1 MMMITTVLL
10 VLVLNFGDILQYSD
24 PSVIFVFFFVFTI
37 STIMFCFLIS
47 VFFSRANVAAAC
59 GGLIY
64 LTSYL
69 PYVILTIFEENVNTS
84 HLIASVSKSVGN
96 LTVIYRCIKGLSLG
110 IKVNPN
116 SHVRKSVS

>member
-1 MMMITTVLL
+1 MYFVVQVMGLTNSVHWLAWFITSIIMMMITTVLL
-10 VLVLNFGDILQYSD
+10 VLVLKFGDILQYSD

-37 STIMFCFLIS
+37 STVMFCFLIS

-69 PYVILTIFEENVNTS
+69 PYVILTIFEENVQKP
-84 HLIASVSKSVGN
+84 HLIASVSKIF
-96 LTVIYRCIKGLSLG
+96 TF
-110 IKVNPN
+110 
-116 SHVRKSVS
+116 

>member
-1 MMMITTVLL
+1 MGLTNSVHWLAWFITSITMMMITTVLL
-10 VLVLNFGDILQYSD
+10 VLVLKFGDILQYSD

-37 STIMFCFLIS
+37 STVMFCFLIS

-69 PYVILTIFEENVNTS
+69 PYVILTIFEESVQKP
-84 HLIASVSKSVGN
+84 HLIASVSKIF
-96 LTVIYRCIKGLSLG
+96 TF
-110 IKVNPN
+110 
-116 SHVRKSVS
+116 